1 LSRAAVA
8 GLAGNGVAGAAGG
21 VLESVAMARG
31 RHAAKTP
38 ALSRR
43 SINAS
48 VGAEEQPRGV
58 AAGASGGM
66 AEEAAHSGDAE
77 HSTGVLPSQALR
89 EAIGQGIIGADAPI
103 DDDQIQPASLDLR
116 LGSVAYRV
124 RASFLP
130 GRHATVKQRLD
141 TVEMHE
147 IDLAAGAVFERHCV
161 YIVPL
166 LERVVLRR
174 RLSAMANPKSST
186 GRLDVFA
193 RLITDRG
200 TEFDRVEEGYAGPL
214 YAEIS
219 PRAFSVRV
227 RRGTRLMQLRLRRG
241 APTASDAALRRL
253 HETVGLVDAAPGEE
267 NIKGGL
273 AFTVD
278 VQGDLASGIVGY
290 RARRHAGLIDT
301 DLVNHYE
308 PLDFWEPVFARSGG
322 IILDPNDFYILASKE
337 SVVVPPDHAAEMLAY
352 DSLVGEFRVH
362 YAGFFDPGFG
372 AAETGGT
379 GSRAVLE
386 VRAHEVPFLIEDGQI
401 VGRLVY
407 ERLTQRPDKLY
418 GAAIGSTYQRQG
430 LQLGKQFKRPG

>member
-1 LSRAAVA
+1 MAQEAIS
-8 GLAGNGVAGAAGG
+8 
-21 VLESVAMARG
+21 SVEG
-31 RHAAKTP
+31 
-38 ALSRR
+38 
-43 SINAS
+43 
-48 VGAEEQPRGV
+48 EY
-58 AAGASGGM
+58 
-66 AEEAAHSGDAE
+66 
-77 HSTGVLPSQALR
+77 STGVLPSQALR
-89 EAIGQGIIGADAPI
+89 EAIQQGIITAAVPI
-103 DDDQIQPASLDLR
+103 EDDQVQPASLDLR
-116 LGSVAYRV
+116 LGPIAYRV

-141 TVEMHE
+141 AVEMHA

-166 LERVVLRR
+166 LESLALRR

-193 RLITDRG
+193 RLITDYG
-200 TEFDRVEEGYAGPL
+200 TEFDRVEDGYAGPL

-227 RRGTRLMQLRLRRG
+227 RAGTRLMQLRLRRG

-253 HETVGLVDAAPGEE
+253 HDTVALVDSAPGEE

-278 VQGDLASGIVGY
+278 VQGDPASGIVGY

-301 DLVNHYE
+301 DLINHYD
-308 PLDFWEPVFARSGG
+308 PLDFWEPVYARGGG
-322 IILDPNDFYILASKE
+322 IILDPDDFYILASRE
-337 SVVVPPDHAAEMLAY
+337 SVVVPADHAAEMLAY

-362 YAGFFDPGFG
+362 YAGLFDPGFG

-407 ERLTQRPDKLY
+407 ERLTARPDKLY
-418 GAAIGSTYQRQG
+418 GTAIGSTYQRQG